1 MINTMIFDLDGL
13 LIDSEKISYRLY
25 RALLEI
31 YGHRFTVEE
40 YAQNYSGKTGVGN
53 MTSLIEVFHLPITLE
68 EGLSWVKEREREY
81 MSGGVDLK
89 VGVKELL
96 EYLRFHGYHMV
107 LATSSTKDR
116 AVGVLKAHYIEGF
129 FEEMVFG
136 TDIERGKP
144 NPDIF
149 LKACEKAGR
158 LPDECLVL
166 EDSEAGIQAA
176 YSAHIPVICVPDM
189 KRPGKE
195 YEGMAVALFD
205 SLLQVIDYL
214 EERAAD

>member
-1 MINTMIFDLDGL
+1 
-13 LIDSEKISYRLY
+13 
-25 RALLEI
+25 
-31 YGHRFTVEE
+31 
-40 YAQNYSGKTGVGN
+40 

-96 EYLRFHGYHMV
+96 EYLRIHGYHMV

-176 YSAHIPVICVPDM
+176 CRAHVPVICVPDM
-189 KRPGKE
+189 KKPARE
-195 YEGMAVALFD
+195 YQEMTEAVYD
-205 SLLQVIDYL
+205 SLLKVMGYL
-214 EERAAD
+214 ENQ